1 MQACMYTQT
10 QIEFI
15 YKEIVLQRIQDA
27 QSIVRKVVVES
38 FQELDAHEI
47 KTLLE
52 MKDLKF
58 IRTVFRTI
66 ND

>member
-15 YKEIVLQRIQDA
+15 YKEIVLQSIQDA